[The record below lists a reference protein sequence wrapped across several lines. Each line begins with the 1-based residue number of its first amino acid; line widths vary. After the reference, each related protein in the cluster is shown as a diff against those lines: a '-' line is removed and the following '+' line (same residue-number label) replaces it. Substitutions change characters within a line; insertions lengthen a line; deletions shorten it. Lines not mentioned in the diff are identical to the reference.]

1 MIRRARLRLTLTY
14 AAIFVAM
21 LVLLGSVAYVSMRRS
36 LSDEIDRGV
45 STVVAAWQSTAPPLE
60 RLNPLDLDREYDSET
75 AGVFLLVFRTDG
87 ALLANPN
94 DVEAE
99 EFAEDDLLD
108 RALRGESVW
117 FTVKEHGDRFRLFVA
132 PVWHRGIV
140 GGEIEGVVVGG
151 RGLESYDRQLQSLL
165 VVLGS
170 VGLGGAVLALV
181 GGYVLAGRALQPI
194 AIAYDR
200 QRAFVSDA
208 SHELRSPLAVIR
220 AGTDVLLRDPL
231 SGDQRSAV
239 EDLRDTA
246 VEASALV
253 DDLLE
258 LARLERAPG
267 APHDARTDLAA
278 VADGVLAQMRPL
290 LEAHAS
296 EATRRGPSVL
306 ARTRDADARR
316 VLRALVENAIAHTPP
331 GTPIEVETAEDA
343 GNAVLRVL
351 DRGPGVPPEALETVF
366 DRFTRVDTAR
376 TPSGGHSGLGLAIVA
391 GHVRANGGT
400 IVARN
405 RAGGGF
411 EVEVRLPLAR

>member
-1 MIRRARLRLTLTY
+1 
-14 AAIFVAM
+14 
-21 LVLLGSVAYVSMRRS
+21 
-36 LSDEIDRGV
+36 
-45 STVVAAWQSTAPPLE
+45 LE
-60 RLNPLDLDREYDSET
+60 RLDPLDLDREYDSET
-75 AGVFLLVFRTDG
+75 AGVFLLVFRADG

-94 DVEAE
+94 EVEADD
-99 EFAEDDLLD
+99 FAEDDLLD
-108 RALRGESVW
+108 GALRGESAW
-117 FTVKEHGDRFRLFVA
+117 FTVKEHGDRVRLLVA

-151 RGLESYDRQLQSLL
+151 RGLESYERQLQSLL
-165 VVLGS
+165 LVLGS
-170 VGLGGAVLALV
+170 VGLGGAALALV

-231 SGDQRSAV
+231 SDEQRSAV

-296 EATRRGPSVL
+296 EATRRGPSVF
-306 ARTRDADARR
+306 ARTTDTDARR
-316 VLRALVENAIAHTPP
+316 VLRALVENAIAHTPA
-331 GTPIEVETAEDA
+331 GTSIEVETAEDA
-343 GNAVLRVL
+343 GHAVLRVL